1 MPRKTGIKKSKLGHR
16 MEDKKKKEKGKQ
28 SVQRGERMWEARG
41 RERVTEMWEKKGV
54 APSFRRMADVHFGMI
69 LLTFGVGSINWL
81 SFSRFT

>member
-1 MPRKTGIKKSKLGHR
+1 MRRKSEER
-16 MEDKKKKEKGKQ
+16 MKKEEGEGRREKRMRRADVGKR
-28 SVQRGERMWEARG
+28 VWQRKSDRDAGE
-41 RERVTEMWEKKGV
+41 ERR